1 MFKTLVL
8 QLTLHH
14 YICHLLLDLIQR
26 FTFLRIFIHVDK
38 IFKTIGWFTKDR
50 QMVILEK
57 KKTCKTKDK
66 EMNPLDC
73 APKRICLYINLD
85 QNLVNVMTHLLETVL
100 YSSPFTTTL
109 CQLTYQHP
117 SQFSF

>member
-38 IFKTIGWFTKDR
+38 IFKTVGWFTKDT

-57 KKTCKTKDK
+57 KKN
-66 EMNPLDC
+66 M
-73 APKRICLYINLD
+73 
-85 QNLVNVMTHLLETVL
+85 
-100 YSSPFTTTL
+100 
-109 CQLTYQHP
+109 
-117 SQFSF
+117 